1 MEPCRLL
8 TLLSDFGLSDSY
20 VGVMKGAIAQVNPAV
35 TVIDLTHQI
44 PPQDIALARFTLMT
58 AYPYFPVGTVHVAV
72 VDPGV
77 GGTRRAIAVAVGE
90 VAAQPAGF
98 LVGPDNG
105 IFSGVFAAHS
115 IITAV
120 SLTNPRYWRTPA
132 PSATFHGR
140 DIFASIGAH
149 LANGVLL
156 TEMGDRLEPETL
168 VRLNVPVYR
177 RLEHCQLA
185 AKSTEKP
192 AAVSAEGGD
201 VVGPSYELTGC
212 VQAIDHF
219 GNVITNIPEAQ
230 VSGKQWSLSISTVTL
245 TGKQTYSDRPT
256 GELVALVGSHGWVEV
271 AVNGGSAQARLH
283 LNREQSTNLA
293 EIVVSCWLLETE

>member
-8 TLLSDFGLSDSY
+8 TLLSDFGLSDPY
-20 VGVMKGAIAQVNPAV
+20 VGIMRGAIAQVNPSI

-58 AYPYFPVGTVHVAV
+58 AYPYFSAGTVHVAV

-90 VAAQPAGF
+90 VAAQPTGF

-105 IFSGVFAAHS
+105 IFSGVFAAHP
-115 IITAV
+115 IIAAV
-120 SLTNPRYWRTPA
+120 ALTNPHYWRTSI

-140 DIFASIGAH
+140 DIFAPVGAH
-149 LANGVLL
+149 LASGVPF
-156 TEMGDRLEPETL
+156 TAMGDHLEPETL
-168 VRLNVPVYR
+168 VRLNVPLYR
-177 RLEHCQLA
+177 RLEA
-185 AKSTEKP
+185 DSTKMP
-192 AAVSAEGGD
+192 AVLVDGGD
-201 VVGPSYELTGC
+201 VVCPSYTLIGSI
-212 VQAIDHF
+212 QAIDHF

-230 VSGKQWSLSISTVTL
+230 VSGKQWSLSLNNVTL
-245 TGKQTYSDRPT
+245 RGQHTYGDSPP

-271 AVNGGSAQARLH
+271 GVNGGSAQARLH
-283 LNREQSTNLA
+283 LNREQPIDLA
-293 EIVVSCWLLETE
+293 KIVVSCWLLETE